1 MRILLVDDHAMVR
14 KSLACVLGW
23 EADIEVVGEAGDG
36 KLAVEMTQEL
46 RPDIV
51 LMDINMPMMN
61 GIEATRRIHVEQ
73 PQVLVIGLSMFAD
86 EEHAKQILDAG
97 AVAYVS
103 KSESAERLVAEVR
116 ACYRRASGSNDTHQE
131 IPLK

>member
-1 MRILLVDDHAMVR
+1 MRILLVDDHVFVR
-14 KSLACVLGW
+14 KSLAGVLAW
-23 EADIEVVGEAGDG
+23 EADIEVVGEARDG
-36 KLAVEMTQEL
+36 QMAVEMTREL

-51 LMDINMPMMN
+51 LMDITMPVMN

-86 EEHAKQILDAG
+86 EEQVKAMLDAG

-103 KSESAERLVAEVR
+103 KGESTAQLLARVR
-116 ACYRRASGSNDTHQE
+116 TCYRCASGSNGTQ
-131 IPLK
+131 